1 MQSDTVSEQF
11 SFKHFMMG
19 GIVIP
24 LLIVHSLGNEV
35 QDWMKEETSTAIDT
49 EVHPENFF
57 SIKFLPAII
66 IICEK
71 RNADNNLG
79 IEKLY

>member
-19 GIVIP
+19 VIVIP
-24 LLIVHSLGNEV
+24 LFIVHSLDNEV

-49 EVHPENFF
+49 EVHPEKFF
-57 SIKFLPAII
+57 S
-66 IICEK
+66 
-71 RNADNNLG
+71 N
-79 IEKLY
+79 